1 MEQWIGSV
9 HSKMAWRTH
18 FFSIWRL
25 SRFGKELFIYIY
37 FFFYSFYLTLIMLA
51 ANIIWTEHNKYLQ
64 ITCWNLS
71 AKMSHTVTSNA
82 HMWTISHNMH
92 DDLMHALLQL
102 RAETLQQCIQT
113 ALLSLSRSV
122 TELKAINPPRVS
134 ALNCWKA
141 KPMCFSQRKLCVEWH
156 DGLINVKDWAC
167 VEGNYSE
174 LACCFVLADA
184 DGWLKVV
191 LTA

>member
-1 MEQWIGSV
+1 MLPLEISFIEFISV
-9 HSKMAWRTH
+9 IY
-18 FFSIWRL
+18 FICFSYVQ
-25 SRFGKELFIYIY
+25 FFIYI
-37 FFFYSFYLTLIMLA
+37 FFLLILLNTNNASCKHYLNWAPQIFTNHMLKFIRKNHILSRQMLICG
-51 ANIIWTEHNKYLQ
+51 Q
-64 ITCWNLS
+64 P
-71 AKMSHTVTSNA
+71 
-82 HMWTISHNMH
+82 SHNMH
-92 DDLMHALLQL
+92 DDLMHALLHL
-102 RAETLQQCIQT
+102 RAETLQQCIYS
-113 ALLSLSRSV
+113 ALLSLSLALSV

>member
-1 MEQWIGSV
+1 MLTEKIFGL
-9 HSKMAWRTH
+9 HSTN
-18 FFSIWRL
+18 
-25 SRFGKELFIYIY
+25 IYKSHVKI
-37 FFFYSFYLTLIMLA
+37 
-51 ANIIWTEHNKYLQ
+51 YLQ
-64 ITCWNLS
+64 KFHILS
-71 AKMSHTVTSNA
+71 CQML
-82 HMWTISHNMH
+82 ICGQPSHNMH

-113 ALLSLSRSV
+113 ALLSLSLSV
-122 TELKAINPPRVS
+122 TELKAIKPPSIS
-134 ALNCWKA
+134 APNCWKA

-156 DGLINVKDWAC
+156 DGLINVKDWAH

-191 LTA
+191 LTT